1 MRLIKAKSDFKVDK
15 NLVNQLSEKYNLL
28 PEIIEILFMR
38 DIDDAHKIEHY
49 LHPSKKDFHD
59 PFLLKDMQQV
69 VERIRRAINNKEKVL
84 IFGDYDVDGV
94 SATAIM
100 VKYFNQQGID
110 AMHFMPNRYIDGYGL
125 SCDAIDKIKA
135 TQNPDLIITVDCG
148 ISCHDEVEYA
158 KSLGI
163 EVIVTDHHDIPDVL
177 PECLTLNAKLP
188 NQDYPFHEICG
199 TGMAFKVVQALE
211 GLDYACQFLPIASI
225 ATIADIVPLLDEN
238 RAIVTLGL
246 KQMNSAPRGIVKLL
260 EKLDIS
266 HPQATDISYKLAPK
280 LNASGRLGDADKS
293 FELYMC
299 ENDARINEL
308 IDIILDFNSRRQD
321 LCSVVYDEC
330 KEKLEREL
338 KPEDRC
344 ICLYSE
350 AWDSGIL
357 GIVAAKLCEE
367 YYRPTFLFSNVD
379 GILTGSGRSIDG
391 VNIHNCLKQTQ
402 DILESFGGHTMAAGL
417 KIKIEN
423 FDKFK
428 QNMEY
433 ILAKDFDASLFV
445 PQKTF
450 DMDLDLNKVT
460 KEFVKQLDVLE
471 PIGSDNPRP
480 RFRIKFAKANAT
492 LMKSYPNHLTMSLN
506 NTSTVGFNF
515 GKYKNLI
522 NEICTKQAIVELQ
535 LDVYRGH
542 ESSKMFLKQVVADKN
557 IEVADKDH
565 LIGEYLTQT
574 LCPAGRNFVCENY
587 EKTQI
592 ADILSSFDNVFGT
605 LFIVN
610 SKESYDHWANNKTLA
625 NKVSAYSY
633 RDLFEDKG
641 HNSFVLNP
649 SLKNNFKN
657 FNNIVFLDPVLND
670 GYIATLNNLT
680 QARIFRP
687 TESANCSPIQNYVS
701 TERTVCGM
709 YYKAMSNVIEKIK
722 TFESINMLYNLVK
735 LRVTNAKYSQFMFCL
750 KVFQELNI
758 FNIKFNDNSVKINEV
773 KGVES
778 KLELSH
784 LYNVI
789 KKAQA
794 MPLK

>member
-38 DIDDAHKIEHY
+38 DIDDAQKIEHY
-49 LHPSKKDFHD
+49 LHPSKQDFHD
-59 PFLLKDMQQV
+59 PFLLKDMDAV
-69 VERIRRAINNKEKVL
+69 VKRIRRAIDNKEKVL

-125 SCDAIDKIKA
+125 SCDAIDKIKSA
-135 TQNPDLIITVDCG
+135 QNPDLIITVDCG

-177 PECLTLNAKLP
+177 PDCLTLNAKLQ

-211 GLDYACQFLPIASI
+211 GLDYACQFLPIAAI

-238 RAIVTLGL
+238 RAMVTLGL
-246 KQMNSAPRGIVKLL
+246 KQMRSAPRGIVKLL
-260 EKLDIS
+260 EKLGIS

-299 ENDARINEL
+299 EDDARINEL
-308 IDIILDFNSRRQD
+308 IDIILDFNAKRQD

-338 KPEDRC
+338 QPENRC
-344 ICLYSE
+344 ICLYSDK
-350 AWDSGIL
+350 WDSGIL

-391 VNIHNCLKQTQ
+391 VNIHSCLKQTQ

-417 KIKIEN
+417 KIKVEN

-428 QNMEY
+428 QNMEN

-445 PQKTF
+445 PQKKF

-492 LMKSYPNHLTMSLN
+492 LMKSYPNHLTMNLN

-515 GKYKNLI
+515 GKYKNLM

-557 IEVADKDH
+557 IEVGDKDH
-565 LIGEYLTQT
+565 LIGEYLMQT
-574 LCPAGRNFVCENY
+574 LCPAGRNFVCESY
-587 EKTQI
+587 EQTQI
-592 ADILSSFDNVFGT
+592 ADILSGFDNVFGT
-605 LFIVN
+605 LFVVN
-610 SKESYDHWANNKTLA
+610 SKESYDRWANDTVIA

-641 HNSFVLNP
+641 HNCFVLNP
-649 SLKNNFKN
+649 SLRNNFKN

-680 QARIFRP
+680 HARIFKP
-687 TESANCSPIQNYVS
+687 SKSAVCTPVENYVS
-701 TERTVCGM
+701 TERAICGA
-709 YYKAMSNVIEKIK
+709 YYKAMSNVIEKIT
-722 TFESINMLYNLVK
+722 TFESVNMLYNLVK
-735 LRVTNAKYSQFMFCL
+735 LRIANAKYSQFMFCL

-758 FNIKFNDNSVKINEV
+758 FDIKFNDNNVKISET

-778 KLELSH
+778 KLELSR
-784 LYNVI
+784 LYNTI
-789 KKAQA
+789 KNAQTRI
-794 MPLK
+794 LL